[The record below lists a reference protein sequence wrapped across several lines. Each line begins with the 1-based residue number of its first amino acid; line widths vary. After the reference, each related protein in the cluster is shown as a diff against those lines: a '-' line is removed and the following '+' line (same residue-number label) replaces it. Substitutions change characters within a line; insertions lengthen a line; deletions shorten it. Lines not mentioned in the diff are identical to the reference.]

1 VFVCDGQVRR
11 LRGGE
16 DAAGLQAT
24 SEVERFVWVLVFHA
38 LLGGAEARGAVVAVA
53 QTFFGRLE

>member
-1 VFVCDGQVRR
+1 

-38 LLGGAEARGAVVAVA
+38 LLGGAAARGAVVAVA